1 MGKPGKQQKTAE
13 KAKKSRVTRR
23 QKPYTR
29 STQGK
34 TKSSSQV
41 ASQPGPSVPY
51 TRSTQGK
58 TKRSTQVPSQP
69 GPSVLPQQSSPDLM
83 TLVPSIV
90 TEVLKQLEASG
101 VHSKQQTP
109 VPSIPPTIV
118 DPLMPTISNEPDTDM
133 DTVYNI
139 NNNCVEGNSTK
150 VSSSIRTSKVH
161 TGYTQSQEACD
172 TPLQERNQ
180 EIPVS
185 DDLTSLRMPIMQTSR
200 TTETNVASPTN
211 GGLNLMGETLKNLL
225 NGTGETPGGI
235 DLLNTVSNNVSNM
248 HAPLQV
254 PLGLSL
260 PHNLKQKIINEKFVE
275 FYSLLQ
281 ENPSEALTLN
291 LIQNG
296 EGQTV
301 SISSGRQKT
310 KQISDFQTWLK
321 AFEIYVAVY
330 GPHHPSQIPGLMKYS
345 ANMRE
350 LNDTY
355 GAAAWMYYDNA
366 FRKWRQHNK
375 TYPWGVLYWEFYAKA
390 MAAGFSANQR
400 LLKGT
405 PNNEAFQPFRDANK
419 FKICNWYAYKGQCKF
434 TNCRFRHVCPT
445 CQGRHPLSKCFKQQ
459 PNAGFTPNSSTN
471 INKSNNPNRAVSGK
485 PGSQPT
491 NKQSTPQTSSNKT
504 SNSN

>member
-34 TKSSSQV
+34 TKCSSEV

-69 GPSVLPQQSSPDLM
+69 GHSVLPQQSSPDLM
-83 TLVPSIV
+83 SLVPSIV

-109 VPSIPPTIV
+109 MPSIPPTIV

-133 DTVYNI
+133 DPVYNI

-161 TGYTQSQEACD
+161 TDYTQSQETCD

-185 DDLTSLRMPIMQTSR
+185 DDLTSLRMPSMQTSR

-260 PHNLKQKIINEKFVE
+260 PHNLKQKIINEEFVE

-355 GAAAWMYYDNA
+355 GTAAWMY
-366 FRKWRQHNK
+366 
-375 TYPWGVLYWEFYAKA
+375 
-390 MAAGFSANQR
+390 
-400 LLKGT
+400 
-405 PNNEAFQPFRDANK
+405 
-419 FKICNWYAYKGQCKF
+419 
-434 TNCRFRHVCPT
+434 
-445 CQGRHPLSKCFKQQ
+445 
-459 PNAGFTPNSSTN
+459 
-471 INKSNNPNRAVSGK
+471 
-485 PGSQPT
+485 
-491 NKQSTPQTSSNKT
+491 
-504 SNSN
+504 